1 MQNKRSTAESIAE
14 DYYDSADADK
24 FYEKVWG
31 GEDIHVGLYEAD
43 LSIEQASRNTVTAMV
58 ERLGNLNANSKVI
71 DLGSGYGGSARY
83 LAKTKG
89 CHVTCLNLS
98 DVQNARNRMLN
109 EQQGLTDKV
118 SVLHGSFESIPAED
132 SSFDLVWSQD
142 AFLHSNQ
149 KQLVMK
155 EIERVLKPGGEVIFT
170 DPMQADNCPSGVL
183 QSVLERLSLDS
194 FGSFEFYTREL
205 EALNFEQVECL
216 ELTHQLRN
224 HYSKV
229 KESLSGRYAELT
241 QEINPAYIDRMIQG
255 LENWV
260 KAANS
265 GYLAWGILHFRKR
278 AN

>member
-31 GEDIHVGLYEAD
+31 GEDIHVGLYEAG

-58 ERLGNLNANSKVI
+58 ERLGNLNAESKVI

-83 LAKTKG
+83 LAQTKG

-118 SVLHGSFESIPAED
+118 TVLHGSFESIPAED

-149 KQLVMK
+149 KQLVMQ

-170 DPMQADNCPSGVL
+170 DPMQADNCPAGVL

-205 EALNFEQVECL
+205 EALNFEPVECL
-216 ELTHQLRN
+216 ELTHQLKN

-229 KESLSGRYAELT
+229 KDSLSERYTELT

-278 AN
+278 TN